1 MADTIIEI
9 TGGMFDSTEVT
20 ETVDGFPVGN
30 KAVGSDFFAKMIST
44 LYGNGVA
51 VNGDEKALKIT
62 AGSGMNLL
70 CMPGAAWIHGYM
82 AWNKEILPL
91 PISGG
96 QNYIICLRLNL
107 SAGTYSIV
115 CAENPAPEVY
125 PVRNDI
131 LYDLVLAKA
140 AVPENAVSGSDA
152 SIEDCRYNIELCGVV
167 TSAADGLNTI
177 AFASNAGLLDD
188 HTADEFLLKA
198 GGSMTGKLLAAAE
211 NTGIAAVRNI
221 SYGTSVPENLR
232 NGEIFILL
240 S

>member
-44 LYGNGVA
+44 LYGNGIA
-51 VNGDEKALKIT
+51 VNGEETALKIT

-70 CMPGAAWIHGYM
+70 CMPGAAWINGYM
-82 AWNKEILPL
+82 AWNKEILSL

-96 QNYIICLRLNL
+96 QNYVICLRLNL
-107 SAGTYSIV
+107 SAGTYTIL
-115 CAENPAPEVY
+115 CAENPDPETY

-131 LYDLVLAKA
+131 LYDLVLAKV
-140 AVPENAVSGSDA
+140 AVPANAVSGSDA
-152 SIEDCRYNIELCGVV
+152 SIEDCRYNTELCGVV
-167 TSAADGLNTI
+167 TSAAAGLNTI
-177 AFASNAGLLDD
+177 AFAANAGLLGG
-188 HTADEFLLKA
+188 HTADEFLLRA

-211 NTGIAAVRNI
+211 NTGVSAVRNI
-221 SYGTSVPENLR
+221 SYGTTVPNDLR
-232 NGEIFILL
+232 EGEIFILL